1 MTDTKNYIMSDTE
14 NYKKAFVEFLNS
26 TEIRVA
32 IRVATELVDSS
43 IYVELFNGTYRV
55 LYSVGNRYDT
65 KGLMIGIPGVS
76 DEEWDDDYELI
87 CYENAINEIET
98 KFEQKMLDLVD

>member
-14 NYKKAFVEFLNS
+14 NYKKAFVEFKNS

-65 KGLMIGIPGVS
+65 PGMMIGIPGVS
-76 DEEWDDDYELI
+76 DEEWGDYESI
-87 CYENAINEIET
+87 YYENAINEIET
-98 KFEQKMLDLVD
+98 KFEQKMLDLA